1 MLAVIG
7 VDAGDD
13 GVVGQEGRQVRLDA
27 DRAHA
32 GAAAAVRDA
41 EGLVQVHVADV
52 GTQLGGAGDADQG
65 VEVGAVEIDLAAMG
79 VDQGADVLDRGLEH
93 AVGAGVGDHQGGEAV
108 LVLLGLGLEVGE
120 VDIAVRVAADDHH
133 AHAGHDRAGGVGAV
147 GGGGDQADVAGLVVA
162 AVVPGADGEQAG
174 IFALAAGVGLE
185 RDGVEAGD
193 LLEPG
198 LEVAEQGLVAGGLVL
213 RREGVEVG
221 ELGPGDRDHLGGGVE
236 LHGAGAERDHRP
248 VEGDVLGL
256 EAAQVAQHLG
266 LAAVERWNTGWVRKG
281 EVRARSVAMK
291 ASS

>member
-1 MLAVIG
+1 MSMLPW
-7 VDAGDD
+7 
-13 GVVGQEGRQVRLDA
+13 
-27 DRAHA
+27 
-32 GAAAAVRDA
+32 
-41 EGLVQVHVADV
+41 
-52 GTQLGGAGDADQG
+52 
-65 VEVGAVEIDLAAMG
+65 
-79 VDQGADVLDRGLEH
+79 
-93 AVGAGVGDHQGGEAV
+93 
-108 LVLLGLGLEVGE
+108 
-120 VDIAVRVAADDHH
+120 RVAADHDH

-147 GGGGDQADVAGLVVA
+147 GGGGDQADVAGMVAA

-174 IFALAAGVGLE
+174 ILALAAGVGLE

-236 LHGAGAERDHRP
+236 LHGAGAERDHRA

-266 LAAVERWNTGWVRKG
+266 LAAVALEHRVGQEGRGAG
-281 EVRARSVAMK
+281 EAGRDEGVVVGAP
-291 ASS
+291 